1 MMERTFVL
9 IFLFWAILTIVTPK
23 LILLSENSKHNL
35 NSDGKRRK
43 VYTSFSVLY
52 YAFLSSG
59 FWRVLTSFERNFAVE
74 RSEGMKARRMMGY
87 TEKRPRKTPIALPL
101 ILEAPAPGPAPAPSP
116 ARARARALTP
126 VLRLEKLS

>member
-35 NSDGKRRK
+35 NSD
-43 VYTSFSVLY
+43 
-52 YAFLSSG
+52 
-59 FWRVLTSFERNFAVE
+59 VE